1 MNNKIKYE
9 DLCTLISNEIYH
21 SSPKSVDKYLKATY
35 KIILE
40 QLQLNNSVYLKDFGT
55 FEIKNRKSGSRIIN
69 NPNKNNE
76 KQLVYVEP
84 RLSITFKAS
93 SVFDHSVNENDF
105 KLSNERKVKVKGKNK
120 RRKHKRTINNYVDL
134 INKANSRKVIKNEK
148 EEKR

>member
-21 SSPKSVDKYLKATY
+21 SSPKSVDK
-35 KIILE
+35 
-40 QLQLNNSVYLKDFGT
+40 YLKDFGT

-134 INKANSRKVIKNEK
+134 INKANSRKVTNNNNG
-148 EEKR
+148 

>member
-55 FEIKNRKSGSRIIN
+55 FEIKNRKSG
-69 NPNKNNE
+69 
-76 KQLVYVEP
+76 
-84 RLSITFKAS
+84 
-93 SVFDHSVNENDF
+93 
-105 KLSNERKVKVKGKNK
+105 
-120 RRKHKRTINNYVDL
+120 
-134 INKANSRKVIKNEK
+134 
-148 EEKR
+148 

>member
-1 MNNKIKYE
+1 MWKKELHLLNNKIKYE

-69 NPNKNNE
+69 NTNK
-76 KQLVYVEP
+76 K
-84 RLSITFKAS
+84 SIELYLYWNIGDQAAYNS
-93 SVFDHSVNENDF
+93 
-105 KLSNERKVKVKGKNK
+105 LPVKRPKIVAN
-120 RRKHKRTINNYVDL
+120 INNNVET
-134 INKANSRKVIKNEK
+134 I
-148 EEKR
+148 

>member
-84 RLSITFKAS
+84 KLSITFKAS

-134 INKANSRKVIKNEK
+134 INKANLRKVTNNNNG
-148 EEKR
+148 

>member
-21 SSPKSVDKYLKATY
+21 SSPKSVDKYLK
-35 KIILE
+35 
-40 QLQLNNSVYLKDFGT
+40 DFGT
-55 FEIKNRKSGSRIIN
+55 IEIKNRKSGSRIIN

-134 INKANSRKVIKNEK
+134 INKANLRKVTNNNNG
-148 EEKR
+148 